1 MKRILT
7 GDRPTYDSFH
17 LGNYV
22 GSLKNRIKLQ
32 DEYECFFIIADLH
45 TLTTQP
51 EKTGELKE
59 NAKQLVLDYLSVGID
74 PAKATI
80 YLQSQI
86 PEVAELAVIFS
97 NLISVPRLQRVP
109 TLKDVMADAH
119 IKIPSLGLLGYPVLQ
134 AADILMVKAD
144 LVPVGKDQ
152 ASHIEVTREIAREF
166 NRLYGVRLPAGR
178 QVFPIPEALIPADIG
193 TLPGTDGK
201 AKMSKSAGN
210 VINLSDD
217 TETVKKKVMGM
228 YTDPKRIHGDEP
240 GDVANNPVFVYLEV
254 FASEA
259 RDKEQVTSYKDK
271 YRKGAVKDVE
281 VKEFLFEVL
290 EKFLQP
296 LRKNRVRL
304 ERDPELVER
313 TLKEG
318 TEKARLEA
326 QKTLA
331 EVKRAMKLDVF

>member
-1 MKRILT
+1 MI
-7 GDRPTYDSFH
+7 SS
-17 LGNYV
+17 V
-22 GSLKNRIKLQ
+22 ENR
-32 DEYECFFIIADLH
+32 
-45 TLTTQP
+45 
-51 EKTGELKE
+51 
-59 NAKQLVLDYLSVGID
+59 
-74 PAKATI
+74 
-80 YLQSQI
+80 
-86 PEVAELAVIFS
+86 AVS
-97 NLISVPRLQRVP
+97 SPIS
-109 TLKDVMADAH
+109 
-119 IKIPSLGLLGYPVLQ
+119 
-134 AADILMVKAD
+134 
-144 LVPVGKDQ
+144 
-152 ASHIEVTREIAREF
+152 
-166 NRLYGVRLPAGR
+166 GR

-296 LRKNRVRL
+296 LRENRARF

-313 TLKEG
+313 ILKES
-318 TEKARLEA
+318 TDKAR
-326 QKTLA
+326 A
-331 EVKRAMKLDVF
+331 EVQKNLSEIKRAMKIGFA